1 MPKNAKKPQIR
12 FKGFT
17 DAWEQ
22 RKLGEFGKATSGTSI
37 EAEFL
42 HEGKYKVINIG
53 SYSEISQ
60 YIDQGIRVNKTEK
73 IMNRILNKDDLTMI
87 LNDKTSKGNIIGR
100 VLLIDADDTYVYN
113 QRTERIEVYKDLF
126 EPNFIYQLLNA
137 ENIRKKIISSAQG
150 NTQIYINWS
159 IISNF
164 NYFVPLTKSEQK
176 HLANFFDYFD
186 NLITLHQRKLDKLK
200 NIKKSMLEK
209 MFPKNGSNIPE
220 IRFKGFTDAW
230 EQRKLGEVALSFEY
244 GLNVAAKEYDGVN
257 KYLRITDIDDES
269 HNFKNNELTSPDID
283 LTNAYNFRLHEGDIL
298 FSRTG
303 ASVGKTF
310 IYKKSDGI
318 VYFAGFL
325 IRARI
330 KSEYDAEFI
339 FQNTLCSKYEKYIK
353 ITSQRSGQPGVN
365 AQEYA
370 EYSFLIP
377 KYKEQKQI
385 GKYFYYLDNLITLH
399 QRKLEKLQN
408 IKKACLEKMFV

>member
-1 MPKNAKKPQIR
+1 MPKNAKKPQ
-12 FKGFT
+12 
-17 DAWEQ
+17 
-22 RKLGEFGKATSGTSI
+22 
-37 EAEFL
+37 
-42 HEGKYKVINIG
+42 
-53 SYSEISQ
+53 
-60 YIDQGIRVNKTEK
+60 
-73 IMNRILNKDDLTMI
+73 
-87 LNDKTSKGNIIGR
+87 
-100 VLLIDADDTYVYN
+100 
-113 QRTERIEVYKDLF
+113 
-126 EPNFIYQLLNA
+126 
-137 ENIRKKIISSAQG
+137 
-150 NTQIYINWS
+150 
-159 IISNF
+159 
-164 NYFVPLTKSEQK
+164 
-176 HLANFFDYFD
+176 
-186 NLITLHQRKLDKLK
+186 
-200 NIKKSMLEK
+200 
-209 MFPKNGSNIPE
+209 

>member
-1 MPKNAKKPQIR
+1 MPKNAKKPQIRFKGFTDAWEQRKLGEVALSFEYGLNVAAKEYDGVNKYLRITDIDDESHNFKNNELTSPDIDLTNAYNFRLHEGDILFSRTGASVGKTFIYKKSDGIVYFAGFLIRARIKSEYDAEFIFQNTLCSKYEKYIKITSQRSGQPGVNAQEYAEYSFLIPKYKEQKQIGKYFYYLDNLITLHQRKLDKLKNIKKSMLEKMFPKNGSNIPEIR

-186 NLITLHQRKLDKLK
+186 NLITLHQRKL
-200 NIKKSMLEK
+200 
-209 MFPKNGSNIPE
+209 
-220 IRFKGFTDAW
+220 
-230 EQRKLGEVALSFEY
+230 
-244 GLNVAAKEYDGVN
+244 
-257 KYLRITDIDDES
+257 
-269 HNFKNNELTSPDID
+269 
-283 LTNAYNFRLHEGDIL
+283 
-298 FSRTG
+298 
-303 ASVGKTF
+303 
-310 IYKKSDGI
+310 
-318 VYFAGFL
+318 
-325 IRARI
+325 
-330 KSEYDAEFI
+330 
-339 FQNTLCSKYEKYIK
+339 
-353 ITSQRSGQPGVN
+353 
-365 AQEYA
+365 
-370 EYSFLIP
+370 
-377 KYKEQKQI
+377 
-385 GKYFYYLDNLITLH
+385 
-399 QRKLEKLQN
+399 EKLQN